1 MRIANLMCVTNTRKI
16 VYKVVKTDSTVPRV
30 PTRAPRGVKAA
41 ITATTV
47 LYVPQEDM
55 EWPVSR
61 VVVPIASGTTV
72 TDRMG
77 PASMVVLQ
85 VTQGRYVRKVFGVSL
100 LYHQRTTPVTLYN
113 VGDNR
118 NLFIYLF
125 IYLYT
130 MYIFERAKT
139 VTAKLICAFVFV

>member
-1 MRIANLMCVTNTRKI
+1 MSAVRTASLMFVTNTTKI
-16 VYKVVKTDSTVPRV
+16 VYKVVKTGSTAPRV

-47 LYVPQEDM
+47 LYVPQGGM

-61 VVVPIASGTTV
+61 VVVPIVSDTTA

-85 VTQGRYVRKVFGVSL
+85 VTPGRHVCKVFGVSL
-100 LYHQRTTPVTLYN
+100 LYKLYH
-113 VGDNR
+113 
-118 NLFIYLF
+118 LP
-125 IYLYT
+125 
-130 MYIFERAKT
+130 
-139 VTAKLICAFVFV
+139 